1 MLTDHNSMDL
11 KSSCFCN
18 IMSIIQIA
26 YNSNS
31 SGADTGCHSNC
42 FMNEMRCLI
51 YVNPLLRPKIH
62 DILLIKDPEMISSVN
77 STSSIKIS

>member
-31 SGADTGCHSNC
+31 LQYLVLTLAA
-42 FMNEMRCLI
+42 I
-51 YVNPLLRPKIH
+51 
-62 DILLIKDPEMISSVN
+62 
-77 STSSIKIS
+77 